1 MLTSLTR
8 GFPQQQQQRETPV
21 GADETELCEL
31 RRSTLLQDEELDK
44 LRRAQKE
51 LNAQLGKLKHA
62 KKDLERVREENV
74 KLHAQLKERADS
86 TKELEDLRQENK
98 KLNAKLEELAHLR
111 NELSDLRLLNDEL
124 RAQLERQPAELL
136 VSLSPRGEGE
146 SRDEPLAEELIEVP
160 RTRLVA
166 VEEVAEAAGEAAREM
181 LTSLTRGFPQQQQQ
195 RETPVGAD
203 ETELCELRRSTL
215 LQDEELDKLRRAQ
228 KELNAQ
234 LGKLKHAKKDLER
247 VREEN
252 VKLHAQ
258 LKERADSTK
267 ELEDL
272 RQENKK
278 LNAKLEE
285 LAHLRN
291 ELSDLRLLNDELRAQ
306 LERQPAE
313 LLVSLS
319 PRGEGESRD
328 EPLAEELIEVPR
340 TRLVAVEEV
349 AEAAGEAPREM
360 LTSLTREFPQQQ
372 QQRETPVGADETELC
387 ELRRS
392 TLLQD
397 EELDKLRRAQKELN
411 AQLGKLKH
419 AKKDLER
426 VREENV
432 KLHAQLKE
440 RADSTK
446 ELEDLRQENK
456 KLNAKLEELAHL
468 RNELSDLRLLNDE
481 LRAQLERQPAE
492 LLVSLSPRG
501 EGESR
506 DEPLA
511 EELIEVPRT
520 RLVAVEEVAEAAGEA
535 PREMLTSLTREFPQ
549 QQQQRETPRGCG
561 RDGAL
566 DKLRRAQ
573 KELNAQLGKLKHAK
587 KDLERVREENVKLH
601 AQLKERADSTKEL
614 EDLRQENKKLNAKL
628 EELAHLRNEL
638 SDLRLLNDELRAQ
651 LERQPAELL
660 VSLSPRG
667 EGESRDE
674 PLAEE
679 LIEVPRTRLVAVEEV
694 AEAAGEAARE
704 MLTSLTREFP
714 QQQQQ
719 RETPVGADETELCE
733 LRRSTLLQ
741 DEELDKLRRAQKE
754 LNAQLGKLKHAK
766 KDLERVREEN
776 VKLHAQL
783 KERADSTKELEDLR
797 QENKKLN
804 AKLEE
809 LAHLRNELSDLR
821 LLNDELRAQLERQ
834 PAELLVSL
842 SPRGEGESRDEPLAE
857 ELIEVPRTRLVAVEE
872 VAEAAG
878 EAARE
883 MLTSLTREFPQQQ
896 QQRETPVGVDETELC
911 ELRRSTLLQDE
922 ELDKLRRAQKEL
934 NAQLGKLKHA
944 KKDLERVREENVKL
958 HAQLKERADSTKEL
972 EDLRQ
977 ENKKLNAKLEELAH
991 LRNELSDLRLLND
1004 ELRAQLERQPAELLV
1019 SLSPRGEG
1027 ESRDEPLA
1035 EELIEVPRTRLVA
1048 VEEVAEAAGEAPRE
1062 MLTSLTRGSLS
1073 SNSSGRPP
1081 WVRTRRSCASSAGRP
1096 CCRMR
1101 SWTSCGARRRS

>member
-166 VEEVAEAAGEAAREM
+166 VEEVAEAAGEAPREM
-181 LTSLTRGFPQQQQQ
+181 LTSLTRGSLSSNSSGDPRGCGRDGALDKLRRAQKELNAQLGKLKHAKKDLERVREENVKLHAQLKERADSTKELEDLRQENKKLNAKLEELAHLRNELSDLRLLNDELRAQLERQPAELLVSLSPRGEGESRDEPLAEELIEVPRTRLVAVEEVAEAAGEAPREMLTSLTREFPQQQQQ
-195 RETPVGAD
+195 RETPVGAE

-234 LGKLKHAKKDLER
+234 LGKLEHAKKDLER

-549 QQQQRETPRGCG
+549 QQQQRETP
-561 RDGAL
+561 
-566 DKLRRAQ
+566 
-573 KELNAQLGKLKHAK
+573 
-587 KDLERVREENVKLH
+587 
-601 AQLKERADSTKEL
+601 
-614 EDLRQENKKLNAKL
+614 
-628 EELAHLRNEL
+628 
-638 SDLRLLNDELRAQ
+638 
-651 LERQPAELL
+651 
-660 VSLSPRG
+660 
-667 EGESRDE
+667 
-674 PLAEE
+674 
-679 LIEVPRTRLVAVEEV
+679 
-694 AEAAGEAARE
+694 
-704 MLTSLTREFP
+704 
-714 QQQQQ
+714 
-719 RETPVGADETELCE
+719 VGAE
-733 LRRSTLLQ
+733 
-741 DEELDKLRRAQKE
+741 
-754 LNAQLGKLKHAK
+754 
-766 KDLERVREEN
+766 
-776 VKLHAQL
+776 
-783 KERADSTKELEDLR
+783 
-797 QENKKLN
+797 
-804 AKLEE
+804 
-809 LAHLRNELSDLR
+809 
-821 LLNDELRAQLERQ
+821 
-834 PAELLVSL
+834 
-842 SPRGEGESRDEPLAE
+842 
-857 ELIEVPRTRLVAVEE
+857 
-872 VAEAAG
+872 
-878 EAARE
+878 
-883 MLTSLTREFPQQQ
+883 
-896 QQRETPVGVDETELC
+896 ETELC

-1062 MLTSLTRGSLS
+1062 MLTSLTREFPQQQQQRETPVGADETELCELRRSTLLQDEELDKLRRAQKELNAQLGKLKHAKKDLERVREENVKLHAQLKERADSTKELEDLRQENKKLNAKLEELAHLRNELS
-1073 SNSSGRPP
+1073 DVP
-1081 WVRTRRSCASSAGRP
+1081 RTRLVAVEEVEG
-1096 CCRMR
+1096 
-1101 SWTSCGARRRS
+1101 SWPQSIIDERREVNDFLVSQLALSDFFFYSDGGEEAVE